1 MSAALGVLF
10 AGLAVGCGGSDSP
23 YFGTTSRAGRDLAT
37 YTTNNGS
44 EPEYLDPGKSTD
56 SASSALIVQL
66 FEGLTTYHPRDMHP
80 TQAGA
85 VRWDQ
90 SDDHLHYR
98 FHLRPEA
105 RWSDGRPV
113 TAFDY
118 EYAWKRV
125 VRPSFASRS
134 ATNLYAV
141 KNAEAYNQGRLLVT
155 RNTVAVRATSDP
167 RSRPL
172 ASLPKGTVVEVTSPA
187 SGPGA
192 LAHVVERRG
201 PTFDPD
207 ARPGEA
213 EREPADGYVLPSEL
227 VENDSVLGVRAAD
240 ALTLEVELEQPTPY
254 FLELTSMVTLFPIR
268 KDVVEAFEQR
278 GEAELWVRPESIVTN
293 GPYTLDT
300 WKFRYEIT
308 MKASPTYYDADKLR
322 IKRAVFL
329 EVEDNHATMNL
340 YKAGD
345 LDTIGDN
352 ASLPSE
358 YLEFLSKKKDFRRH
372 AYLSTYWLELNTTKP
387 PVNDVRVRKAL
398 NLAVDKQQLV
408 DRITRG
414 GQQPATHYVPEFT
427 GQGYAEQVAADKAA
441 GTDPFSTPDTVFNPT
456 RARALMK
463 EAGYEVVSSGEGY
476 RASGFPPLE
485 LLYNT
490 SEGHRQIA
498 VAIQDMWKRHL
509 GVSVT
514 LRNEEWKVMLKNV
527 RDGNFQ
533 IVRFGWVAD
542 YNHPHTWLDTF
553 LSYSPN
559 NRTGFNDPEYDA
571 LIKRAAAEP
580 DAHESI
586 RLYRQ
591 AELRAV
597 QAMPKLPLYFYT
609 KSTLVKPWV
618 KGHYGLGRDV
628 HLVRWLWI
636 DPDWATHTVDEPAY
650 VSPDFP
656 PPGRLGAALGAT
668 P

>member
-1 MSAALGVLF
+1 L
-10 AGLAVGCGGSDSP
+10 GCGAKDGP
-23 YFGTTSRAGRDLAT
+23 YFGTTIRAGRDLAT

-66 FEGLTTYHPRDMHP
+66 FEGLTTYHPRDMRP

-90 SDDHLHYR
+90 SDDHRHYR

-105 RWSDGRPV
+105 RWSDGKPV

-125 VRPSFASRS
+125 LRPSFASRS
-134 ATNLYAV
+134 ATNLYAL
-141 KNAEAYNQGRLLVT
+141 KNAESYNQGRLLVT
-155 RNTVAVRATSDP
+155 RATVAVRATSDP

-172 ASLPKGTVVEVTSPA
+172 ASLPKGAVVEVVSP
-187 SGPGA
+187 SEQKGA
-192 LAHVVERRG
+192 DALVRIVERRA
-201 PTFDPD
+201 PTFDPGAQPSAAVD
-207 ARPGEA
+207 EA
-213 EREPADGYVLPSEL
+213 VEGYVLPSEL
-227 VENDSVLGVRAAD
+227 VEDDGVLGVRARD
-240 ALTLEVELEQPTPY
+240 ALTLDVELEQPTPY
-254 FLELTSMVTLFPIR
+254 FLELTSMVTLFPVR
-268 KDVVEAFEQR
+268 QDVVEAFEQR
-278 GEAELWVRPESIVTN
+278 GEAELWVRPENIVTN

-329 EVEDNHATMNL
+329 QVEDNHATMNL
-340 YKAGD
+340 YKAGE

-358 YLEFLSKKKDFRRH
+358 YLAFLSAKKDFRRH

-387 PVNDVRVRKAL
+387 PVNDVRVRRAL

-408 DRITRG
+408 DRVTRG
-414 GQQPATHYVPEFT
+414 GQQPATHYVPEIT
-427 GQGYAEQVAADKAA
+427 GLGYADQVAADKAA
-441 GTDPFSTPDTVFNPT
+441 GTDPFSTPDTVFNPAK
-456 RARALMK
+456 ARELMK
-463 EAGYEVVSSGEGY
+463 EAGYEVVPSGEGY
-476 RASGFPPLE
+476 RASGFPSLE

-533 IVRFGWVAD
+533 VVRFGWVAD

-559 NRTGFNDPEYDA
+559 NRTGWNDPEYDA
-571 LIKRAAAEP
+571 LVKRAAAEP
-580 DAHESI
+580 DARESI

-591 AELRAV
+591 AEARAV
-597 QAMPKLPLYFYT
+597 DAMPKLPLYFYT

-618 KGHYGLGRDV
+618 RGHYGLGRDV

-636 DPDWATHTVDEPAY
+636 DPAWASSSVDEPAY

-656 PPGRLGAALGAT
+656 PPGRLSAMTEAV